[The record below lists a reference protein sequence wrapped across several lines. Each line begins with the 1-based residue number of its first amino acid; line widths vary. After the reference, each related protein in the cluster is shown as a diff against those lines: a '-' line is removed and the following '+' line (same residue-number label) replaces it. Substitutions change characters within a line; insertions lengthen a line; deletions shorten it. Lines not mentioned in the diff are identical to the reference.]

1 MIFYVIILFWQVWEW
16 RAVGNRILFL
26 KRRKTNMKSLEKSKY
41 NMFMFLQDMVKM
53 IPFHT
58 GYLMLVAIINAFLP
72 TVQTLAIAEFV
83 NRVEGTSLI
92 LLLGIVIFKQM
103 IPSVTNLVNATAQNR
118 LKIVLRNR
126 FMKKQAA
133 LQYRYIEDSES
144 CALIYRVCGDVENRF
159 WSGYRTVCDGI
170 ELVIKCVALMS
181 IVMQA
186 SILSGVAILTVS
198 VPLFYLAYR
207 TGKQNYVLQKDA
219 VEIKRRSKYLST
231 ILSDREHAKERTMFG
246 YSKHI
251 EKEYDSLSDYANQ
264 KEAVIEKKRYANMK
278 SGSLTMVILAVI
290 IMLLLLPALSSGKL
304 SNGLY
309 VGLVTSILNLVQG
322 MSWNLSG
329 IMQGIADT
337 NAYLHDVSVFLSM
350 EEKADADSEALKI
363 PGFQVETIEFRKVSF
378 RYPGSN
384 KYVLKDCSFMLQGNK
399 CYAVVGKN
407 GAGKSTLTK
416 LLTGLYEDYEGQIL
430 INGKDLREYRYG
442 ELKWMFSVVF
452 QDFARYALTFRD
464 NILVGNVN
472 DNNEKL
478 LEHVI
483 EKMELDSCVQELPQG
498 LDSKLGKLEKD
509 GVDLS
514 GGQWQKLAIARL
526 LYSEAPINILDEPTA
541 ALDPKGEAKVYEMFW
556 QVTREA
562 GHPVEER
569 HSVEGEHSREKFTI
583 LVTHRLGAARMADE
597 ILVLDQ
603 GRILEQGTHN
613 ALIELDNG
621 LYKEMFESQ
630 RCWYET

>member
-1 MIFYVIILFWQVWEW
+1 MDK
-16 RAVGNRILFL
+16 NRGLL
-26 KRRKTNMKSLEKSKY
+26 PGKPKY
-41 NMFMFLQDMVKM
+41 NLSVFLWEMVKM

-58 GYLMLVAIINAFLP
+58 GYLLLVTVINAFLP

-83 NRVEGTSLI
+83 NRVEGTFGGAMGEVLVPLLI
-92 LLLGIVIFKQM
+92 LLGIVIFKQM
-103 IPSVTNLVNATAQNR
+103 IPSVTNLIDTSAQNR

-126 FMKKQAA
+126 FLKKQAA
-133 LQYRYIEDSES
+133 LQYRYIEDNES
-144 CALIYRVCGDVENRF
+144 CALIYRVCGDAEHRF
-159 WSGYRTVCDGI
+159 WSGYRTVCSGI
-170 ELVIKCVALMS
+170 ELVVKCAALMS
-181 IVMQA
+181 IVMGA
-186 SILSGVAILTVS
+186 SVLSGAAILTVS

-219 VEIKRRSKYLST
+219 VETKRRTDYLAT
-231 ILSDREHAKERTMFG
+231 ILSDRDHAKERTMFG
-246 YSKHI
+246 YSREI
-251 EKEYDSLSDYANQ
+251 EKEYDRLSDYANQ
-264 KEAVIEKKRYANMK
+264 REAAIEKKRYANMK
-278 SGSLTMVILAVI
+278 SGSLTMVMLAVI
-290 IMLLLLPALSSGKL
+290 IMLLLLPALGSGKL

-309 VGLVTSILNLVQG
+309 VGLATSVLNLVQG

-329 IMQGIADT
+329 IMQGIADL
-337 NAYLHDVSVFLSM
+337 NAYLHDVEMFLGM
-350 EEKADADSEALKI
+350 EEKADADAEPLKI

-378 RYPGSN
+378 RYPGRS
-384 KYVLKDCSFMLQGNK
+384 KYVLKDCSFVLQGNK

-416 LLTGLYEDYEGQIL
+416 LLTGLYEDYEGEIL

-452 QDFARYALTFRD
+452 QDFARYALSFEE

-472 DNNEKL
+472 DNGEHSHRKFLEQIIDKL
-478 LEHVI
+478 
-483 EKMELDSCVQELPQG
+483 ELKSCVQELPCG
-498 LDSKLGKLEKD
+498 LDTQLGKLDKD

-526 LYSEAPINILDEPTA
+526 LYSEAPVNILDEPTA

-556 QVTREA
+556 QVTMGN
-562 GHPVEER
+562 GHSMENR
-569 HSVEGEHSREKFTI
+569 HPMEDSRSMEKFTI

-603 GRILEQGTHN
+603 GRIIEQGAHE
-613 ALIELDNG
+613 ALIQSENG
-621 LYKEMFESQ
+621 LYKEMFDSQ
-630 RCWYET
+630 RCWYEA